1 MHSPGAILWSL
12 PWIIPPVVTYF
23 RLRHSRSL
31 DDENDIPLENPPLV
45 SVIVPARNEA
55 HNIARCVTSILSTT
69 YPNLEVIVVDDSS
82 TDGTAQIARHAAEC
96 DPRARIV
103 ASPPLPEGW
112 FGKQW
117 ACATGA
123 KIARGS
129 VLQFTDADTVHG
141 ADLVTRSM
149 NAMRRNRAQLFS
161 VAGRQELGGFW
172 EKVIQPQIFT
182 ILSMRYGGTESV
194 TRSTRVRDKIANGQC
209 IFVTHD
215 SYDAI
220 GGHASVRTSVAEDM
234 MLAQKFFAARKRV
247 VLMLGLNQLSTRMYA
262 SLGEII
268 NGWRKNVFA
277 GGLDSMPVWESR
289 AHAVPAV
296 PVDAAVARAASAT
309 GVGTRGIRLRDQR
322 HLDAVGRDLRRCD
335 ASLVDRCLRHDKREP
350 PLCAGVSSRC
360 PDPAVHLLHRGNPRA
375 ARQLEGADLHLAITG
390 SASLELLPAPLRTAN
405 KPLLIGR
412 NVKWAKPLILE

>member
-1 MHSPGAILWSL
+1 M
-12 PWIIPPVVTYF
+12 PPLVTYF

-31 DDENDIPLENPPLV
+31 DDESDIPLENPPLV

-55 HNIARCVTSILSTT
+55 HNISRCVKSILSTT
-69 YPNLEVIVVDDSS
+69 YPNLELIVVDDSS
-82 TDGTAQIARHAAEC
+82 TDGTADVARRAAEG
-96 DPRARIV
+96 DPRARV
-103 ASPPLPEGW
+103 VTNAALPDGW

-123 KIARGS
+123 KVARGS

-141 ADLVTRSM
+141 ADLVTRST
-149 NAMRRNRAQLFS
+149 NAMRGARAQLFS

-194 TRSTRVRDKIANGQC
+194 TQATSVSDKIANGQC

-215 SYDAI
+215 SYNAI
-220 GGHASVRTSVAEDM
+220 GGHASVRTSVAEDL

-268 NGWRKNVFA
+268 AGWRKNVFA
-277 GGLDSMPVWESR
+277 GGLDS
-289 AHAVPAV
+289 VPF
-296 PVDAAVARAASAT
+296 
-309 GVGTRGIRLRDQR
+309 
-322 HLDAVGRDLRRCD
+322 GRIGRTFFP
-335 ASLVDRCLRHDKREP
+335 LVL
-350 PLCAGVSSRC
+350 
-360 PDPAVHLLHRGNPRA
+360 
-375 ARQLEGADLHLAITG
+375 
-390 SASLELLPAPLRTAN
+390 LLPPIMQLF
-405 KPLLIGR
+405 PVL
-412 NVKWAKPLILE
+412 VLILGAFGAATPDLLLWAAISAGATLAWWLVVYVTIGENPLYALAYPLGALVLLYIFVTAVIRGRRVTWKGRTYISE

>member
-31 DDENDIPLENPPLV
+31 DDESDIPPENPPLV

-69 YPNLEVIVVDDSS
+69 YPNLELIIVDDSS
-82 TDGTAQIARHAAEC
+82 TDGTAQIAREAARR

-103 ASPPLPEGW
+103 TCPPLPEGW

-123 KIARGS
+123 KIALGS
-129 VLQFTDADTVHG
+129 VLQFTDADTVH
-141 ADLVTRSM
+141 APDLVTRSI
-149 NAMRRNRAQLFS
+149 NATRRNRAQLFS

-194 TRSTRVRDKIANGQC
+194 TKATSVSNKIASGQC
-209 IFVTHD
+209 IFLTRD

-220 GGHASVRTSVAEDM
+220 GGHASVRSSVAEDL
-234 MLAQKFFAARKRV
+234 MLAQRFFAARKRV
-247 VLMLGLNQLSTRMYA
+247 MLMLGVNQLSTRMYA

-268 NGWRKNVFA
+268 SGWRKNVFA
-277 GGLDSMPVWESR
+277 GGLDSMPF
-289 AHAVPAV
+289 
-296 PVDAAVARAASAT
+296 
-309 GVGTRGIRLRDQR
+309 GKVGHTLFP
-322 HLDAVGRDLRRCD
+322 LFL
-335 ASLVDRCLRHDKREP
+335 LMP
-350 PLCAGVSSRC
+350 PL
-360 PDPAVHLLHRGNPRA
+360 
-375 ARQLEGADLHLAITG
+375 
-390 SASLELLPAPLRTAN
+390 LELLPPLALVLAAFGLATSGTLMLWAAISAGVTLLWWIVVYVTIRES
-405 KPLLIGR
+405 PLYALVYPLG
-412 NVKWAKPLILE
+412 ALILLYIFFTAVIRGRRVTWKGRTYMSQ

>member
-1 MHSPGAILWSL
+1 MHSPGAVLWSL

-31 DDENDIPLENPPLV
+31 DDESDMPPGNPPLV

-69 YPNLEVIVVDDSS
+69 YPNLELIVVDDSS
-82 TDGTAQIARHAAEC
+82 TDGTAQIAREATLR

-103 ASPPLPEGW
+103 TSPPLPEGW

-194 TRSTRVRDKIANGQC
+194 TKATSVSNKIANGQC

-215 SYDAI
+215 SYNAI

-234 MLAQKFFAARKRV
+234 MLAQRFFAARKRV
-247 VLMLGLNQLSTRMYA
+247 VLMLGLDQLSTRMYA

-268 NGWRKNVFA
+268 SGWRKNVFA
-277 GGLDSMPVWESR
+277 GGLDSMPF
-289 AHAVPAV
+289 
-296 PVDAAVARAASAT
+296 
-309 GVGTRGIRLRDQR
+309 GKVGHTLFP
-322 HLDAVGRDLRRCD
+322 LFL
-335 ASLVDRCLRHDKREP
+335 LMP
-350 PLCAGVSSRC
+350 PL
-360 PDPAVHLLHRGNPRA
+360 
-375 ARQLEGADLHLAITG
+375 
-390 SASLELLPAPLRTAN
+390 LELLPPLALVLALFGFATSGTLMLWAAISGGVTLLWWIVVYVTIRGS
-405 KPLLIGR
+405 PLYALVYPLG
-412 NVKWAKPLILE
+412 ALILLYIFFTAVIRGRRVSWKGRTYISQ